1 MMSSLPSSSSRIPS
15 GLAARIHNETGSMLH
30 HVISRAFHSGTRAL
44 AALVLLGSAACTSAD
59 GAPEPETEG
68 FVRIVNVEVE
78 RLEPRPFLEQIRLT
92 GAIRANR
99 DVTLSAEESGRIV
112 EIVIEKGR
120 RVRAGDVILRID
132 DTVLRSQVAE
142 ARAQADLAR
151 ETWDRRRRLWEDD
164 QVGSELAYLEA
175 RFAAEQSAAR
185 LATLEE
191 RLART
196 AVRSPIDG
204 VFDERRVELGALV
217 SAGTPVA
224 RIIQID
230 PVKVVAGVPER
241 YGTEVMPE
249 TPAMVRFDVLDGQ
262 SFEGLVR
269 YVGASV
275 DPRTRTFP
283 IEVEV
288 PNPGGRIKPEM
299 IATISL
305 ARSELDG
312 VIVVPQEAL
321 IRTAEGFRVFVA
333 EGAGDE
339 RTARAVDVEVGP
351 GGGNEVVISAGLEAG
366 DQLVIVGQ
374 QQLAGGD
381 RIRIVDGGES

>member
-1 MMSSLPSSSSRIPS
+1 MTLSLPSSRPQT
-15 GLAARIHNETGSMLH
+15 GRKTRIHTETGSMLH
-30 HVISRAFHSGTRAL
+30 DAITRPFMPGVRAL
-44 AALVLLGSAACTSAD
+44 GALVLLSLAACGTSAD

-78 RLEPRPFLEQIRLT
+78 RLEPQPFLEQIRLT
-92 GAIRANR
+92 GAIQANR

-112 EIVIEKGR
+112 EIVVDKGR
-120 RVRAGDVILRID
+120 EVRTGDVILRID

-142 ARAQADLAR
+142 ARAQASLAS
-151 ETWDRRRRLWEDD
+151 ETWERRRRLWEDD

-175 RFAAEQSAAR
+175 RFTAEQSAAR

-196 AVRSPIDG
+196 QVRSPIDG

-224 RIIQID
+224 RIVQID

-241 YGTEVMPE
+241 YGTEVVPDMP
-249 TPAMVRFDVLDGQ
+249 AAVRFDVLDGQ
-262 SFEGLVR
+262 SFEGEVR

-299 IATISL
+299 IATLSL
-305 ARSELDG
+305 ARSELQG

-321 IRTAEGFRVFVA
+321 VRTAEGFRVFVA
-333 EGAGDE
+333 EGAEGD
-339 RTARAVDVEVGP
+339 RIARAVDVEVGP
-351 GGGNEVVISAGLEAG
+351 GAGNEVVITAGLEAG
-366 DQLVIVGQ
+366 DELVVVGQ

-381 RIRIVDGGES
+381 RIRIVEGGQS